1 MKIQNIRYEESKY
14 KLKSNKILILI
25 VTLIILLLSL
35 SSCFRTPNDQIEK
48 KDISDFIVIL
58 HAGGG
63 IDDLSY
69 MNAQETFLY
78 YYDLGYRYFEYDL
91 KLSSDGRLIGT
102 HAGENID
109 TSEFLNFSSLTYEE
123 FKKIRLLNGYTPVN
137 EEWLMDIIMTYRDI
151 KIIVDAK
158 GDTIE
163 EDLLIVQRFE
173 ELEKIYNTDISSNII
188 PEVFSVEMWDTLKE
202 TTTYDKY
209 LFSHYKVYYTV
220 DTMLEYFLDDRI
232 WGIALPTWSDEDI
245 RSGISKL
252 KQAGKEIFVF
262 TAYTDDDILDIIEM
276 GGDGFYIDDPTLIT
290 ENYIKY

>member
-1 MKIQNIRYEESKY
+1 
-14 KLKSNKILILI
+14 
-25 VTLIILLLSL
+25 
-35 SSCFRTPNDQIEK
+35 
-48 KDISDFIVIL
+48 
-58 HAGGG
+58 
-63 IDDLSY
+63 
-69 MNAQETFLY
+69 MNAQETFMY
-78 YYDLGYRYFEYDL
+78 NYDLGYRYFEYDL

-109 TSEFLNFSSLTYEE
+109 TSNFSNFSSFTYEE
-123 FKKIRLLNGYTPVN
+123 FKKIRLVNGYTPVN
-137 EEWLMDIIMTYRDI
+137 EEWLMDIIMTYPDI
-151 KIIVDAK
+151 KIVVDAK